1 MSSCALFPLFS
12 KAAFLRIWQI
22 NFCESDQYVKC
33 ARFQAVCSGQSVA
46 ATLLPNGKH
55 LPVVNNS
62 NPPPE
67 SK

>member
-22 NFCESDQYVKC
+22 NFCESDRYAQC
-33 ARFQAVCSGQSVA
+33 ARFQAVSCGQSVSP
-46 ATLLPNGKH
+46 TLLPNGKH

-62 NPPPE
+62 NPPE